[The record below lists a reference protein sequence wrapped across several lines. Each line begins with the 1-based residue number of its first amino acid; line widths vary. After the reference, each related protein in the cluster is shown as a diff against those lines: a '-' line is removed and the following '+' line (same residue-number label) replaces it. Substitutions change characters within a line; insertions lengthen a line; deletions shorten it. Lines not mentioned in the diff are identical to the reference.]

1 MSKRVMT
8 IKNKSLPRATK
19 AVIYCRFS
27 PRRNAELSESN
38 ETQEHYCRKYCQAQG
53 YDVAGVFADADISG
67 SDEDRPGLW
76 DAVDALKRGY
86 VLVAYKADRLAR
98 GVYLDEAIRRSV
110 AKSGA
115 TVAVVEG
122 SSNGDEPQDVLI
134 RQVLAAF
141 AEYERKVIAARTRA
155 AMRRHQLSGRAMSKL
170 TPFGTREGDPV
181 KVVDSNGKLTMRRTL
196 VPDEREQRIVQL
208 ILDLHKSGES
218 FRGIAR
224 TIEAKGFKPRGGSWN
239 HHLVRSIVARAARGG

>member
-1 MSKRVMT
+1 VSKP
-8 IKNKSLPRATK
+8 KSTK

-27 PRRNAELSESN
+27 PRRNAEECESN
-38 ETQEHYCRKYCQAQG
+38 ETQEHYCRKFCDKHG
-53 YDVAGVFADADISG
+53 YEVVGVFADADLSG

-86 VLVAYKADRLAR
+86 VLVTYKADRLAR

-110 AKSGA
+110 AKAGGL
-115 TVAVVEG
+115 VEVVEG
-122 SSNGDEPQDVLI
+122 SPNGEEPQDVLI

-170 TPFGTREGDPV
+170 TPFGTREGTPV
-181 KVVDSNGKLTMRRTL
+181 KIVDGNGKLTMRRTL
-196 VPDEREQRIVQL
+196 EPDETEQE
-208 ILDLHKSGES
+208 ILAMILAMHKAGETY
-218 FRGIAR
+218 RGIAR
-224 TIEAKGFKPRGGSWN
+224 AIEAKGYKPRGATWN
-239 HHLVRSIVARAARGG
+239 HHLVRSIVARYGRDG